1 MVMGNKVLITA
12 GGTGGH
18 IFPAQSLTECLV
30 SVGYSVTFTTDKRG
44 LQHTNN
50 IPASNIL
57 KISSSS
63 ISLRNPVNF
72 FLSGLKIVKGILQS
86 IKLMVMWKP
95 DVVVGFG
102 GYPSFPILIAAQLLR
117 IPIIIHEQNAVL
129 GRVNRIF
136 AAKAKFVAS
145 GFEELQKIPPQA
157 NHICTGNPLRDKI
170 IQQIPKTYKTPKEKI
185 NILIVGGSLGAKI
198 FSIRMP
204 EAIALLPEKIRKKLR
219 VVQQTTIDCKVRA
232 LNAYNDAGVD
242 AICDT
247 FFSDIEVHLSSAHYV
262 VSRAGASSISE
273 ISAMGV
279 PSLLVPLDI
288 AMDDHQRFNANAL
301 VNKNAADILLESE
314 FTPENIKTILENR
327 LNDSNWLKK
336 ASEQSKSVSRPNSAS
351 ELTNLVISIIEN

>member
-145 GFEELQKIPPQA
+145 GFEELQKTPPTSQ
-157 NHICTGNPLRDKI
+157 P
-170 IQQIPKTYKTPKEKI
+170 
-185 NILIVGGSLGAKI
+185 
-198 FSIRMP
+198 
-204 EAIALLPEKIRKKLR
+204 
-219 VVQQTTIDCKVRA
+219 
-232 LNAYNDAGVD
+232 
-242 AICDT
+242 
-247 FFSDIEVHLSSAHYV
+247 HLY
-262 VSRAGASSISE
+262 R
-273 ISAMGV
+273 
-279 PSLLVPLDI
+279 
-288 AMDDHQRFNANAL
+288 
-301 VNKNAADILLESE
+301 
-314 FTPENIKTILENR
+314 
-327 LNDSNWLKK
+327 
-336 ASEQSKSVSRPNSAS
+336 
-351 ELTNLVISIIEN
+351 